1 MLMDKIPHKY
11 IHLLYELSKV
21 FEGLKKAYI
30 QNDLGAWT
38 TATLQLDDSWKFTI
52 EYEYE
57 DVYLGIDNV
66 QRIAVWEYET
76 FGFLPEDEEDKEAV
90 LNYLK
95 IKSKT
100 KHTWLWKFGFSF
112 HVNELLCLLGFAS
125 SCARHRSRFAFFS
138 SVPSL
143 GKLVGNCFSVA
154 CCDELYRTSHLL
166 VLYIHSDI
174 CF

>member
-30 QNDLGAWT
+30 QNDLGAWA

-95 IKSKT
+95 NKVKNQT
-100 KHTWLWKFGFSF
+100 YMAMEVWF
-112 HVNELLCLLGFAS
+112 
-125 SCARHRSRFAFFS
+125 FFS
-138 SVPSL
+138 
-143 GKLVGNCFSVA
+143 C
-154 CCDELYRTSHLL
+154 E
-166 VLYIHSDI
+166 
-174 CF
+174 